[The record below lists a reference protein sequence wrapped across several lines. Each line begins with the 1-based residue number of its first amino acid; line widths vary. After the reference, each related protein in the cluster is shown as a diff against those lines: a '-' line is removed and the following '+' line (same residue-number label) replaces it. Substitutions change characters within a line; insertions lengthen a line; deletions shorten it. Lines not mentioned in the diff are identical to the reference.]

1 VFLNR
6 KNSERF
12 DNEPKVIRENSY
24 ARSEGT
30 IYKNTSNQKSSLQQL
45 VDQSQKVLLTITSIY
60 PLDWFPDTLTVD
72 ENKVNIIR
80 KELFGMENIHSILI
94 EDITN
99 VTVGKGFFTA
109 TLEIVD
115 STNYRFPETYRIKHL
130 NVKKALLARRLIQG
144 LIAAKRQ
151 GVSLADLTS
160 EDVLNQLENL
170 GRARG
175 ENGESY

>member
-1 VFLNR
+1 MFLHN
-6 KNSERF
+6 KKTG
-12 DNEPKVIRENSY
+12 DLKGEPKEIRDADPINKK
-24 ARSEGT
+24 GVVFQNPGKQT
-30 IYKNTSNQKSSLQQL
+30 TLQQL
-45 VDQSQKVLLTITSIY
+45 VSQSQKVLLTIKSIY
-60 PLDWFPDTLTVD
+60 PLDWFPDTLTID

-115 STNYRFPETYRIKHL
+115 STNFRFPETYKVKHL
-130 NVKKALLARRLIQG
+130 EVKKALLARRLIQG

-151 GVSLADLTS
+151 GVDMSELTP
-160 EDVLNQLENL
+160 EDIVDQLEDL

-175 ENGESY
+175 EN